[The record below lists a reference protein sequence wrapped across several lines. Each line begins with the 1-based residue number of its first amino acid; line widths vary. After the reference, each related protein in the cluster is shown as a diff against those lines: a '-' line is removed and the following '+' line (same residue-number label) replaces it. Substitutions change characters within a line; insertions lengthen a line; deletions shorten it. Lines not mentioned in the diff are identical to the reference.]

1 MRMGTTFVLGAALCA
16 GAGTVCVSRDAHAL
30 GPVDLE
36 VGARVGGG
44 TSPFGGQPSPLGF
57 GVGGRAG
64 ASFLGYYGGLSLM
77 YYFGASST
85 SNAPTTP
92 PSTVSTSEH
101 AFLYGVE
108 VGYGTKLLDLITLR
122 GQLGVG
128 NFSVSYT
135 GIGSTTLNNLY
146 LEPCLTGLVSFG
158 ILFIGAD
165 VSLIVLPGIGDP
177 TPSSN
182 SSSSWDTAFTAHG
195 QIGVTF

>member
-1 MRMGTTFVLGAALCA
+1 MGTTFVLGAALCA
-16 GAGTVCVSRDAHAL
+16 GMVCVSRDAHAL

-57 GVGGRAG
+57 GLGGRAG

-77 YYFGASST
+77 YYLGASSNAT
-85 SNAPTTP
+85 APTTP

-122 GQLGVG
+122 GTLGVG
-128 NFSVSYT
+128 NFSLSYT
-135 GIGSTTLNNLY
+135 GFGNTTLNNLY
-146 LEPCLTGLVSFG
+146 LEPCLTGFLSFG
-158 ILFIGAD
+158 ILYVGAD
-165 VSLIVLPGIGDP
+165 ISLIVLPSIGDP
-177 TPSSN
+177 TTAGGN
-182 SSSSWDTAFTAHG
+182 SSWDTAFTAHG